1 MSFSARVKEDMTRIE
16 LEKECCK
23 KAEFAAFLR
32 MCGTINIGF
41 GQQVSLNMNTEN
53 SQVARRFFTLAKSF
67 FPERQLMVHRKNQL
81 RKNRVYSLLIPPQP
95 ALTELL
101 GGGAGLLWRGDP
113 FANLLPDIS
122 NRECCRR
129 AYLRGAMLAAGSISE
144 PEKGYHL
151 EIVCSNRYQADTI
164 IELMHSFDLQAKSV
178 RRKET
183 QVVYLNNAEQISNFL
198 IIAGSHRSL
207 LEMENTRVEK
217 EIRNNVNRLVNCD
230 KANLNKTISAALR
243 QKDQI
248 EYVLEQIGFEVLPK
262 TLREAAELRLEY
274 PETSL
279 SDLAEISG
287 LGRSALNHRLR
298 RLAEIADNIETY
310 GKAEWNR

>member
-1 MSFSARVKEDMTRIE
+1 
-16 LEKECCK
+16 
-23 KAEFAAFLR
+23 
-32 MCGTINIGF
+32 
-41 GQQVSLNMNTEN
+41 
-53 SQVARRFFTLAKSF
+53 
-67 FPERQLMVHRKNQL
+67 
-81 RKNRVYSLLIPPQP
+81 
-95 ALTELL
+95 
-101 GGGAGLLWRGDP
+101 
-113 FANLLPDIS
+113 
-122 NRECCRR
+122 
-129 AYLRGAMLAAGSISE
+129 
-144 PEKGYHL
+144 
-151 EIVCSNRYQADTI
+151 
-164 IELMHSFDLQAKSV
+164 MHSFDLQAKCV

-243 QKDQI
+243 QKEQI

>member
-113 FANLLPDIS
+113 SPI
-122 NRECCRR
+122 CCR
-129 AYLRGAMLAAGSISE
+129 
-144 PEKGYHL
+144 
-151 EIVCSNRYQADTI
+151 
-164 IELMHSFDLQAKSV
+164 
-178 RRKET
+178 
-183 QVVYLNNAEQISNFL
+183 
-198 IIAGSHRSL
+198 
-207 LEMENTRVEK
+207 
-217 EIRNNVNRLVNCD
+217 
-230 KANLNKTISAALR
+230 ISATANAAAVPICAGRCWPPALSPSR
-243 QKDQI
+243 KRAI
-248 EYVLEQIGFEVLPK
+248 IW
-262 TLREAAELRLEY
+262 R
-274 PETSL
+274 
-279 SDLAEISG
+279 
-287 LGRSALNHRLR
+287 
-298 RLAEIADNIETY
+298 
-310 GKAEWNR
+310 